1 VRKTAGILFFLYVGL
16 AMIFVAAY
24 ALGSTQF
31 DLPTGPPIVA
41 LVTVLLACA
50 AVTRLTRRS

>member
-1 VRKTAGILFFLYVGL
+1 VRKAVGIAFFLYVGFV
-16 AMIFVAAY
+16 MIFVAAY

-31 DLPTGPPIVA
+31 DLPAGPPIVA
-41 LVTVLLACA
+41 LVSVLLACA